1 MRNILKK
8 STLLILAT
16 VLISGLFSSCEKDD
30 DTITPTTYN
39 VEGLWTG
46 TYNVKGDVGIGNQPF
61 AITIKKDSSVLVE
74 TKFFNEYQIAKG
86 TWTLSGD
93 KFTCSYTYIYGAGA
107 GTNTIQSATATFS
120 KSAGTLTNATWVN
133 VNPATGQNGALVL
146 TKVN

>member
-8 STLLILAT
+8 WATLLIVTILTA
-16 VLISGLFSSCEKDD
+16 GLFSSCKKDEE
-30 DTITPTTYN
+30 TTTTTYN

-61 AITIKKDSSVLVE
+61 TLTIKKDSSVLVE

-86 TWTLSGD
+86 TWTLTGD

-107 GTNTIQSATATFS
+107 GTNTIQSASATFIKNS
-120 KSAGTLTNATWVN
+120 GTFTNATWVN
-133 VNPATGQNGALVL
+133 VNPASGQNGVLVL
-146 TKVN
+146 TKIY

>member
-8 STLLILAT
+8 SATLLIVTILTA
-16 VLISGLFSSCEKDD
+16 GLFSSCKKDEE
-30 DTITPTTYN
+30 TTTTTYN

-46 TYNVKGDVGIGNQPF
+46 TYNVKGDAGIGNQPF
-61 AITIKKDSSVLVE
+61 VLSVKKDGSVLVE
-74 TKFFNEYQIAKG
+74 TKFFAEYQVAKG

-93 KFTCSYTYIYGAGA
+93 QFSCSYTYIYGAGA
-107 GTNTIQSATATFS
+107 STNTTQSATATFS